1 MKTEFP
7 DLERLPKEN
16 FWKHLL
22 WFWWNRPGIF
32 VEDLYGK
39 YVLKQKMDKEMAK
52 EKEMVKEME
61 VYKCATEKLEL
72 LEENICLKMKINE
85 LTKNILEK

>member
-39 YVLKQKMDKEMAK
+39 YVLKQKMDKEM
-52 EKEMVKEME
+52 E

-72 LEENICLKMKINE
+72 LEENIFLKMKINE

>member
-39 YVLKQKMDKEMAK
+39 YVLKQKMDKEM
-52 EKEMVKEME
+52 E

-72 LEENICLKMKINE
+72 LEENICLK
-85 LTKNILEK
+85 